1 MNILRGKFV
10 LPLLGSVLLCTSVI
24 AVAQEQA
31 EGPAVIP
38 SDVMT
43 RYTVN
48 QGDTLWVIAA
58 QEDVYGDPYLWPLL
72 LKANTDHITDADVL
86 RTGQVLVI
94 PRNVSEAEQSAAMAL
109 AKKRGPWKF
118 GAVEDVDLNYL
129 GR

>member
-1 MNILRGKFV
+1 MNIRKKELI
-10 LPLLGSVLLCTSVI
+10 LPLLGSALLCTSTT
-24 AVAQEQA
+24 AVAQQQA

-48 QGDTLWVIAA
+48 EGDSLWAIAA
-58 QEDVYGDPYLWPLL
+58 SQDVYGNPYLWPLL

-86 RTGQVLVI
+86 RAGQVLVI
-94 PRNVSEAEQSAAMAL
+94 PRNVSEAERSAAMRL

-118 GAVEDVDLNYL
+118 GAVEDLDLNYL